1 MLNRWDCSE
10 IVLCSA
16 KEYIEVYEIL
26 KAIVNKK
33 PPPQDN
39 TEKAFEASYI

>member
-1 MLNRWDCSE
+1 MNRWDSSD

-26 KAIVNKK
+26 EAIVKKK
-33 PPPQDN
+33 PLPQDN
-39 TEKAFEASYI
+39 TEKAFE